1 MKLTLKA
8 LNPKVLSLIVLAG
21 LAASTAP
28 ASANT
33 FLGARVAADTSDV
46 DVISV
51 PGPAL
56 FREVRFCVANRAV
69 HFGDVDVSFALG
81 GSQDLGV
88 RRIVRPGNC
97 TGWFNLRG
105 PVRNIDQIRFQYQTI
120 VNPGSQAVVTAF
132 GR

>member
-1 MKLTLKA
+1 MKLTFKT
-8 LNPKVLSLIVLAG
+8 LNPKALSLIVLATF
-21 LAASTAP
+21 AAVP
-28 ASANT
+28 ASADI
-33 FLGARVAADTSDV
+33 LGARIAADTSDV

-56 FREVRFCVANRAV
+56 FREVRFCVSNRTV

-81 GSQDLGV
+81 GRQDLGV
-88 RRIVRPGNC
+88 RRIVTPGNC

-105 PVRNIDQIRFQYQTI
+105 PLRNIDQIRFQYQTI
-120 VNPGSQAVVTAF
+120 VDPGPQALVTAH

>member
-1 MKLTLKA
+1 MKKTIKA
-8 LNPKVLSLIVLAG
+8 LALIA
-21 LAASTAP
+21 LAASAAAP

-56 FREVRFCVANRAV
+56 FREVRFCVANRTV
-69 HFGDVDVSFALG
+69 HFNDVDVSFALG

-88 RRIVRPGNC
+88 RRIVTPGNC

-105 PVRNIDQIRFQYQTI
+105 PVRNIDQIRFQYQTV
-120 VNPGSQAVVTAF
+120 VNPGPQALVTAH

>member
-1 MKLTLKA
+1 MKKTLKTLA
-8 LNPKVLSLIVLAG
+8 LVA
-21 LAASTAP
+21 LAASAAVP

-33 FLGARVAADTSDV
+33 YLGSRVAADTSDV
-46 DVISV
+46 DIISV

-81 GSQDLGV
+81 GRQDLPV
-88 RRIVRPGNC
+88 RRIVAPGNC
-97 TGWFNLRG
+97 TNWFNLRG